1 MEHQAP
7 DHETLDVLKQFL
19 GQTYGE
25 LHKIDSNITGHSAH
39 LTPKSSEFKRIAAQ
53 VLDSVAAT
61 PQVRT
66 HGPVGGV
73 VPATVA
79 LPVTAP
85 VHSVA
90 SPDPNQ
96 MEFAFDGS
104 ATAKSIQNALD
115 RLESK
120 FDKIER
126 KLNQLLENH
135 KA

>member
-25 LHKIDSNITGHSAH
+25 LHKLDSNIVGTSKH
-39 LTPKSSEFKRIAAQ
+39 LTHRSSEFKHTAAK
-53 VLDSVAAT
+53 VLDSVVAAP

-66 HGPVGGV
+66 HGPVVGV
-73 VPATVA
+73 NTTIA

-85 VHSVA
+85 AVQQDA
-90 SPDPNQ
+90 NQ
-96 MEFAFDGS
+96 IEFAFDAS
-104 ATAKSIQNALD
+104 ATAESIQKSLD

-120 FDKIER
+120 IDKLTRLIA
-126 KLNQLLENH
+126 LALEDSS
-135 KA
+135 A